1 MKNLLARSAALL
13 LLVSLG
19 ACVKDE
25 EPEDAIPEG
34 YKRSL
39 EKADAVEQQLQ
50 DTANQRL
57 GELEA
62 SSQ

>member
-1 MKNLLARSAALL
+1 MNRAITIVITLLLAG
-13 LLVSLG
+13 SLYG
-19 ACVKDE
+19 CVKED
-25 EPEDAIPEG
+25 PEDALPEG

-39 EKADAVEQQLQ
+39 EKADGVEQQIQ
-50 DTANQRL
+50 DTANKRL

>member
-1 MKNLLARSAALL
+1 MKRVITITAALL
-13 LLVSLG
+13 MLGSLYG
-19 ACVKDE
+19 CVKED
-25 EPEDAIPEG
+25 PEDAIPEG

-39 EKADAVEQQLQ
+39 EKAEGVEQQLQ
-50 DTANQRL
+50 DTGLRRL

>member
-1 MKNLLARSAALL
+1 MKRVITITAALL
-13 LLVSLG
+13 MLGSLYG
-19 ACVKDE
+19 CVKED
-25 EPEDAIPEG
+25 PEDAIPEG

-39 EKADAVEQQLQ
+39 EKADGVEQQLQ
-50 DTANQRL
+50 DTANKRL

>member
-1 MKNLLARSAALL
+1 MKNLLAHSAALL

>member
-1 MKNLLARSAALL
+1 MNRVMTIAITLL
-13 LLVSLG
+13 LMGSLSG
-19 ACVKDE
+19 CVKED
-25 EPEDAIPEG
+25 PEDALPEG

-39 EKADAVEQQLQ
+39 QKADDVEKTLQ
-50 DTANQRL
+50 DTANKRL

>member
-1 MKNLLARSAALL
+1 MKRVITITAALL
-13 LLVSLG
+13 MLGSLYG
-19 ACVKDE
+19 CVKED
-25 EPEDAIPEG
+25 PEDAIPEG

-39 EKADAVEQQLQ
+39 EKAEGVEQQLQ
-50 DTANQRL
+50 DTGLRCL

>member
-1 MKNLLARSAALL
+1 MKDLLARSAALL
-13 LLVSLG
+13 LLVSLAG
-19 ACVKDE
+19 CVKED
-25 EPEDAIPEG
+25 PEDAIPEG

-39 EKADAVEQQLQ
+39 EKADAVEAQLQ
-50 DTANQRL
+50 DTADKRL

>member
-1 MKNLLARSAALL
+1 MNRVITLTTTLLM
-13 LLVSLG
+13 LG
-19 ACVKDE
+19 TLCGCVKED
-25 EPEDAIPEG
+25 PEDALPEG

-39 EKADAVEQQLQ
+39 EKADGVEQQLQ
-50 DTANQRL
+50 DTANKRL